1 MAQEIRPIPSAAP
14 DSYTDMVEA
23 SYILREQIVARDADK
38 NLIEAKAATL
48 DELRKRRGDRTLYI
62 ERLES
67 HILSLAKR
75 PQREQI

>member
-1 MAQEIRPIPSAAP
+1 MTQEIRPLPTTPA
-14 DSYTDMVEA
+14 DSYSDIEEA
-23 SYILREQIVARDADK
+23 SSALREQIAAREADK
-38 NLIEAKAATL
+38 KLIEAKAATL